1 MVKIHSWFDSA
12 PEDEVGGGMS
22 IQLQMEQMPGYLAAR
37 FIGVGVVEEVW
48 RQFELIAEHCKGA
61 KNNKLLID
69 TTGAEGEVSDIERFR
84 LAERLEIFARCAI
97 KVAFACRP
105 EQLHPRRYGVLLA
118 QKRGVNVELFTDY
131 QDAEE
136 WLLI

>member
-1 MVKIHSWFDSA
+1 
-12 PEDEVGGGMS
+12 MS
-22 IQLQMEQMPGYLAAR
+22 LQLQMEQMPGYLAAR
-37 FIGVGVVEEVW
+37 FIGVGMVEEVW

-69 TTGAEGEVSDIERFR
+69 TTGTEGEVSDVERFQF
-84 LAERLEIFARCAI
+84 AERMEIFARCGI
-97 KVAFACRP
+97 KVALACRP

-118 QKRGVNVELFTDY
+118 QKRGVNVEIFTGS

-136 WLLI
+136 WLLM

>member
-1 MVKIHSWFDSA
+1 
-12 PEDEVGGGMS
+12 MS

-37 FIGVGVVEEVW
+37 FIGVGEVEEVL
-48 RQFELIAEHCKGA
+48 RQFELITEHCEGA

-69 TTGAEGEVSDIERFR
+69 TTGVEAEISDVERFR
-84 LAERLEIFARCAI
+84 LGERLEIFARCGI
-97 KVAFACRP
+97 KVALACKP
-105 EQLHPRRYGVLLA
+105 EQIHPRRFAALLA
-118 QKRGVNVELFTDY
+118 QKRGVNVEIFTDS

>member
-1 MVKIHSWFDSA
+1 M
-12 PEDEVGGGMS
+12 G

-37 FIGVGVVEEVW
+37 FIGVGEVEEVL
-48 RQFELIAEHCKGA
+48 RQFELITEHCNGA

-69 TTGAEGEVSDIERFR
+69 TTGVEAEISDMERFR
-84 LAERLEIFARCAI
+84 LAEIMEIFARYGI
-97 KVAFACRP
+97 KVVLVCRP
-105 EQLHPRRYGVLLA
+105 EQIHPKRLALMLA
-118 QKRGVNVELFTDY
+118 QKRGVNVEIFTDS

>member
-1 MVKIHSWFDSA
+1 
-12 PEDEVGGGMS
+12 MS

-37 FIGVGVVEEVW
+37 FIGAGVLEEVLQ
-48 RQFELIAEHCKGA
+48 RFELIAEHCKGA

-69 TTGAEGEVSDIERFR
+69 LTGAEGEVSNVERFQF
-84 LAERLEIFARCAI
+84 AERMGIFTRCGI
-97 KVAFACRP
+97 KVALACNP
-105 EQLHPRRYGVLLA
+105 EQVHPERYVVLLA
-118 QKRGVNVELFTDY
+118 QKRGGNVEIFMDS